1 MVTSGAV
8 AFGKQKLTQELLM
21 SLSMRE
27 TLSPLDHTREVS
39 FMRRRKYMYN
49 LIYRCFFTQ
58 DAGTL
63 LEPRAAAA
71 VGQSGLMSL
80 YDAMFAQYG
89 VKIAQVLVTKP
100 DFYNENTRKNLF
112 CTLSELISL
121 NIVPIINTNDAV
133 SPPMFVEHD
142 EVAAGGKKV
151 SLCVC
156 VVETVHKQWK
166 CLLGMFVV

>member
-1 MVTSGAV
+1 M
-8 AFGKQKLTQELLM
+8 
-21 SLSMRE
+21 
-27 TLSPLDHTREVS
+27 
-39 FMRRRKYMYN
+39 
-49 LIYRCFFTQ
+49 Q

-142 EVAAGGKKV
+142 EVSHTGKKV
-151 SLCVC
+151 SQSKLVC
-156 VVETVHKQWK
+156 LSVQRIIICFYYYSGHRN
-166 CLLGMFVV
+166 